1 MYTTYNSTSFLV
13 LRYKY
18 IPFPL
23 SPRITSSF
31 YMCDRW
37 FDLMYMYVLG
47 NSQVIDQGHIYVTP
61 IKPRQ
66 GHGVVVWTAIGG
78 NGA

>member
-1 MYTTYNSTSFLV
+1 MAFRIKNHVPGCITV
-13 LRYKY
+13 LCQVFICATDGLILWY
-18 IPFPL
+18 L
-23 SPRITSSF
+23 
-31 YMCDRW
+31 
-37 FDLMYMYVLG
+37 LG